1 MICMD
6 IAAMSIAMNAAKL
19 QQAASLAMVKKT
31 MNLQEQAMGGL
42 IEMMQQT
49 PPPSQHRLDVRA

>member
-1 MICMD
+1 
-6 IAAMSIAMNAAKL
+6 MSIAMNAAKL